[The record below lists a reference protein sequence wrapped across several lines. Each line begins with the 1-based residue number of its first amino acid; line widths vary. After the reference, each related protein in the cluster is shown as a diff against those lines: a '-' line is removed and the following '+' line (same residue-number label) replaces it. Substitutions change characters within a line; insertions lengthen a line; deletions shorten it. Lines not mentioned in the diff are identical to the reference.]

1 MTQRPKYGAL
11 DLFRHADGP
20 SPRFG
25 SCYFVLKPALTQS
38 ATFTYLD
45 SYKTPDERG
54 TIKVFDVILMS
65 LLRDCLENKEALGEA
80 NIEPKELVAKI
91 LENLSTPY
99 TQTVLRKPKQNLDQ
113 YIEAQVHA
121 DILLKKDIAILVA
134 NTAYKNRPV
143 ETVIKKLCEKY
154 QIELLWCQGLEL
166 TMEMAVANFR
176 GTTIPNMV
184 TQFTVNDSINVAV
197 LAETEKQLNKDLK
210 NKEELNT
217 QLQQL
222 KYLYHTLVQFGKTI
236 KQ

>member
-1 MTQRPKYGAL
+1 M
-11 DLFRHADGP
+11 
-20 SPRFG
+20 
-25 SCYFVLKPALTQS
+25 C
-38 ATFTYLD
+38 
-45 SYKTPDERG
+45 
-54 TIKVFDVILMS
+54 I
-65 LLRDCLENKEALGEA
+65 RD
-80 NIEPKELVAKI
+80 
-91 LENLSTPY
+91 
-99 TQTVLRKPKQNLDQ
+99 R
-113 YIEAQVHA
+113 
-121 DILLKKDIAILVA
+121 A